1 MRTRS
6 QSGLSAM
13 SWIAIADA
21 DTRHFSAP
29 DVQGFLPRGSLVI
42 ETRLSPEERPQTL
55 LAYRERHPWERSL
68 SLQAIPGGGI
78 VLITSQNSES
88 AHVALAL
95 EASERADLL
104 RITYSWDAPA
114 RWGRLAIERPE
125 RGSVRTV
132 LAPRP
137 HPLWLTDIQTMAT
150 APHMIQLDGD
160 VEFFAFSNC
169 VEPLGPMPS
178 LAANVPLLTQGQYR
192 PVSKLQQGDLVE
204 TVEHGAVPVLAHV
217 SRTVPARGSFRPV
230 RLRAPYFGLQQ
241 DIIVA
246 PDQKLVVSKPMVE
259 YMFGCE
265 AVLVPA
271 RHLVNGTSAI
281 WQDLKLTT
289 TYHQLVLPEHET
301 LIAAGS
307 ALESL
312 FIGRIRRKP
321 ENLAQSLLGPLL
333 RNSLPEH
340 MLSAHP
346 VLRPFDAITLVE
358 QSAA

>member
-1 MRTRS
+1 MTW
-6 QSGLSAM
+6 L
-13 SWIAIADA
+13 AISDA
-21 DTRHFSAP
+21 DRQYFSAP
-29 DVQGFLPRGSLVI
+29 DPQSFLPRGSLVV
-42 ETRLSPEERPQTL
+42 ETRLSPDDRPQTL
-55 LAYRERHPWERSL
+55 LAYRERYPWERSL

-78 VLITSQNSES
+78 VLITSQNGES
-88 AHVALAL
+88 AHVALSL
-95 EASERADLL
+95 EDSERADLL

-132 LAPRP
+132 LALRPR
-137 HPLWLTDIQTMAT
+137 PLWLGDIEAMAT
-150 APHMIQLDGD
+150 SRGLIQLDDD
-160 VEFFAFSNC
+160 VEFFAFSDT

-178 LAANVPLLTQGQYR
+178 LTANVPLMAQEGYR
-192 PVSKLQQGDLVE
+192 PVDKLARGDLVE
-204 TVEHGAVPVLAHV
+204 TVEHGPVPVLAHV

-230 RLRAPYFGLQQ
+230 RLRAPYFGLQK

-281 WQDLKLTT
+281 WQDLDLTT

-321 ENLAQSLLGPLL
+321 ENHAQSLLSKLP
-333 RNSLPEH
+333 RNQLPEH
-340 MLSAHP
+340 LRSAHP
-346 VLRPFDAITLVE
+346 VLRPFEAITLVE